1 LTSIPA
7 LSSLPLL
14 RLQLLISP
22 SQYEQL
28 SAIPASHEALR
39 IGEAAACLPSSMKDD
54 SEQVLESIMED
65 GTFDELRKK
74 IVDRVKQD
82 VCL

>member
-1 LTSIPA
+1 
-7 LSSLPLL
+7 
-14 RLQLLISP
+14 
-22 SQYEQL
+22 
-28 SAIPASHEALR
+28 
-39 IGEAAACLPSSMKDD
+39 MKDD

-82 VCL
+82 VCLCDITRPSLSVLRLL